1 MGLPMFREPD
11 EAIAEQAAA
20 KLDHVAATRRS
31 TIRRESSI
39 RPHRQSSGDGA
50 RLSPRSANDHR
61 VRRMIRMMVGE
72 DPDLHSLPPLR
83 HLDDSMSSIEAQIQ
97 DLRRDQLERPLDRLR
112 DRLLQPIDNA
122 RDRVTIERLDP
133 DFIEVMDHFR
143 SHADTPIP
151 LIDTDYAFGEP
162 TSNMQDTVS
171 QNLPR
176 PSRESGLR
184 FEVVASPHPE
194 SDTTRRRRLRP
205 HRTSQRER
213 GLRSPHRSR
222 SPYSLAVQGS
232 AGDDDVQDSAPNS
245 AALTPGFAPAHGP
258 LRPLS
263 RAADDQPFQDVDVTP
278 VWATRFSPDTPA
290 LDRDSSSYPALRRVN
305 HLSPR
310 PINSGPRVDGLGDR
324 MMSPSPSSDSHEEE
338 NWNALLTSIPPGRAS
353 NATSFMSSRS
363 DSRTESQR
371 SSQAATSATSF
382 GEIGADESCDL
393 DLPFG
398 ITYDQV
404 REIRASHGRGPRPAP
419 SRLTDSRS
427 LDAFRRQLDRP
438 RDQPRPGSQSRESL
452 SPGTD
457 ELRVFSDILQRM
469 QRREEVP
476 DGMWAAVGLS
486 PDVVR
491 SHAI

>member
-1 MGLPMFREPD
+1 
-11 EAIAEQAAA
+11 
-20 KLDHVAATRRS
+20 
-31 TIRRESSI
+31 
-39 RPHRQSSGDGA
+39 
-50 RLSPRSANDHR
+50 
-61 VRRMIRMMVGE
+61 MIRMMVGE
-72 DPDLHSLPPLR
+72 DPELHSLPSLR

-112 DRLLQPIDNA
+112 DRLLQPIDNS
-122 RDRVTIERLDP
+122 RDRITIERLDP
-133 DFIEVMDHFR
+133 EFIEVMDHFR
-143 SHADTPIP
+143 NHADTPVP
-151 LIDTDYAFGEP
+151 MHDAEFSFDETNP
-162 TSNMQDTVS
+162 NMQDTIS

-194 SDTTRRRRLRP
+194 IDTTRRRRLRP
-205 HRTSQRER
+205 HRTASQRES

-232 AGDDDVQDSAPNS
+232 SAYDDVQDSAPTS
-245 AALTPGFAPAHGP
+245 ATLTPGFAPAHGP

-263 RAADDQPFQDVDVTP
+263 RAADDQPFQDVDITP
-278 VWATRFSPDTPA
+278 VWATRSSPDTPPP
-290 LDRDSSSYPALRRVN
+290 DRDSPSYPALRRVN

-324 MMSPSPSSDSHEEE
+324 LRSPSPLSDSAHEEE
-338 NWNALLTSIPPGRAS
+338 NWNTLLTTIPPGRAS

-363 DSRTESQR
+363 DSRTDSQR

-382 GEIGADESCDL
+382 GEIGGDDSCDL

-404 REIRASHGRGPRPAP
+404 REIRASHGRGPRLPP
-419 SRLTDSRS
+419 SRLADSRS
-427 LDAFRRQLDRP
+427 LDASRRQLHRP
-438 RDQPRPGSQSRESL
+438 RDQASHANQSRESM